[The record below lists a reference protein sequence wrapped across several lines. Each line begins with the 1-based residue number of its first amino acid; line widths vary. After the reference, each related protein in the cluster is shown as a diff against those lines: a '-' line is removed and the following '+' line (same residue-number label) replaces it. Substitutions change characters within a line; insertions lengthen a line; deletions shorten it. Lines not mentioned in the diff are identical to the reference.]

1 MRILIVEDEVKIRVG
16 LSKLIEAQSGH
27 TIIGEAKNGKE
38 GMEMALRLHPELILT
53 DIRMPLMNGLE
64 MLEQLHRQKLKF
76 HSVLLTGYAEFEY
89 ARKAIQ
95 LGADNYLLK
104 PIGVEDVQQVLR
116 EVEEK
121 ILEEKGRI
129 EGTPQ
134 GYLRTMLLG
143 SGEEE
148 ARSLRLLLETGA
160 LSGVRKSWLFLG
172 YMGGTDASYLN
183 WCRQNFEAL
192 QKKYPQHR
200 IYSTFIENTQEY
212 LCLIQA
218 DLSKERIR
226 SMMEHRIFM
235 EKSKRGMPLWTTA
248 CIQHPAELRESISKM
263 RTWYTWAMVLGYDHL
278 ITAEEI
284 DSFEAE
290 EFQYPVGLEN
300 RLKAE
305 VCKGNREKIG
315 ECAKEFV
322 ALMGQQRCSPFHI
335 RESYIRIVNFLLN
348 LSSEVAQEG
357 YRLMQELGPI
367 HELGRAVTLFEM
379 QECFFRVTE
388 VLENA
393 VNKKEDIRNYTV
405 NRAISYIRE
414 HYQEVISLEEMAG
427 RLDITPEYLSTLFN
441 REMGINFST
450 FLKKFRVSQAKRL
463 LKGSDMKIYEVANA
477 VGYGDSKY
485 FNRVFREE
493 VGVSPGDYRQS

>member
-64 MLEQLHRQKLKF
+64 MLEQLKRKKLKF

-89 ARKAIQ
+89 ARRAIW

-104 PIGVEDVQQVLR
+104 PIGVEDVQRVLQ

-121 ILEEKGRI
+121 IQEEKGRT

-148 ARSLRLLLETGA
+148 ARSIRLLLENGS
-160 LSGVRKSWLFLG
+160 LSGIKEIWIFLG
-172 YMGGTDASYLN
+172 YMGGADATYLEG
-183 WCRQNFEAL
+183 CRQNLEAL
-192 QKKYPQHR
+192 EEKYPQHR
-200 IYSTFIENTQEY
+200 IYATFIENTQEY
-212 LCLIQA
+212 LCLVQA
-218 DLSKERIR
+218 DLPEERIR
-226 SMMEHRIFM
+226 SMVEHRIFM
-235 EKSKRGMPLWTTA
+235 EKSKSGMPLWTTA
-248 CIQHPAELRESISKM
+248 SMQHLAELRERVKEM

-278 ITAEEI
+278 ITEEEI
-284 DSFEAE
+284 CCFEAE
-290 EFQYPVGLEN
+290 DFQYPVGLEN
-300 RLKAE
+300 KLKTE
-305 VCKGNREKIG
+305 VCKGNKEKIS
-315 ECAKEFV
+315 ECAEEFV
-322 ALMGQQRCSPFHI
+322 RMMQQQRCNPFHI
-335 RESYIRIVNFLLN
+335 RESYIRMVNFLLN

-357 YRLMQELGPI
+357 YRLMQELNPI
-367 HELGRAVTLFEM
+367 HQLGSAVTLFEM
-379 QECFFRVTE
+379 KECFLRVTE

-427 RLDITPEYLSTLFN
+427 RLEITPEYLSTLFN

-450 FLKKFRVSQAKRL
+450 FLKKFRISQAKRL
-463 LKGSDMKIYEVANA
+463 LKGSEMKIYEVANA
-477 VGYGDSKY
+477 VGYSDSKY

-493 VGVSPGDYRQS
+493 VGISPGDYRQS